1 MGLSPAL
8 VRIFKCYLY
17 DAHDMTA
24 ILMVSELSAR
34 LKSRV
39 AADKKTKTPDFF
51 CNF

>member
-34 LKSRV
+34 LKSQM
-39 AADKKTKTPDFF
+39 AAEKKPRLPIFL
-51 CNF
+51 